1 MEQTYKPKTKLWNET
16 SVEAAVKEVFEDKK
30 ALYKIALE
38 YISFST
44 QQRQCICLNIS
55 YSS

>member
-30 ALYKIALE
+30 ALHKIALE

-44 QQRQCICLNIS
+44 QQRQGICLNIS